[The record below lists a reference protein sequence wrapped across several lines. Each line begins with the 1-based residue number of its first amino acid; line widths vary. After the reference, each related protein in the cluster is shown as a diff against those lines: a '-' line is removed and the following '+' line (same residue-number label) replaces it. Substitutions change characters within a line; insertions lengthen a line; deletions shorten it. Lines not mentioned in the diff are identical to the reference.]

1 MKEEIVEDKG
11 GGKKAAK
18 QRGKQT
24 KTLQVDNY
32 VIRTTCRELQEVMT
46 KKVK

>member
-1 MKEEIVEDKG
+1 MKEEAGYCRKLREE
-11 GGKKAAK
+11 KAGK

-24 KTLQVDNY
+24 KKLQVDNY
-32 VIRTTCRELQEVMT
+32 VIQTCTEQQEVVT